1 MQREKYWRLY
11 CMKVVRSDRF
21 LIIYVENRSS
31 VYKVYKSTKKY
42 FHYMKVVRSDR
53 FLITCVENRE
63 LNVVRKSTAV
73 RCTKVVRSDRFL
85 NTHIDVWNF
94 QINVLNCRIYLLCS
108 RSWWKVLNISLK
120 KIEKNS
126 TKSYEATWDC
136 FMNNEVPGKS
146 RAALECARRY
156 ITYLLLYFLA
166 LPLNTFAYSNE

>member
-31 VYKVYKSTKKY
+31 VYKVCKSTKEY

-53 FLITCVENRE
+53 FLIT
-63 LNVVRKSTAV
+63 
-73 RCTKVVRSDRFL
+73 
-85 NTHIDVWNF
+85 HIDVWNF
-94 QINVLNCRIYLLCS
+94 QINVLSCRIYLLLCS

-146 RAALECARRY
+146 ITALE
-156 ITYLLLYFLA
+156 IWSVTKVSKNDEFWLKWKFL
-166 LPLNTFAYSNE
+166 T